1 MSNVLS
7 RVAGSLQWC
16 TVWVS
21 VCLAMLLLIGEV
33 SGGAFG
39 WKSLGLTEQCWGFSC
54 FHEALGWPLYY
65 QANTSFPPK
74 AFLHRAEMLQQTQ
87 CEAWLSYRSRF
98 TGGD

>member
-33 SGGAFG
+33 SEGAFG
-39 WKSLGLTEQCWGFSC
+39 WKSLGLPEQCWGFSC
-54 FHEALGWPLYY
+54 FHEALGWPLYC

-74 AFLHRAEMLQQTQ
+74 GRNAAANTR
-87 CEAWLSYRSRF
+87 CEIWLSYRSRF
-98 TGGD
+98 TAGD